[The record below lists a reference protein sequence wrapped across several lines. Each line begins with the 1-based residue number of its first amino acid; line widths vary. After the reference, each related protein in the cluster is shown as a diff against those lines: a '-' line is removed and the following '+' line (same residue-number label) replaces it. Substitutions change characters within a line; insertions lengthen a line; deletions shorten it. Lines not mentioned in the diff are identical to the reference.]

1 MTKLLRAFLILGFS
15 IHAGLALADNQVGEG
30 VEEIVTSP
38 AEVPKGAAE
47 NADSDAPVVSTTGG
61 AAVGSVE
68 TAEDATEGATDI
80 VEGTV
85 EGLTGN

>member
-1 MTKLLRAFLILGFS
+1 MTRLLKVLTILGCS
-15 IHAGLALADNQVGEG
+15 MCAGLALAQNQVGEG

-61 AAVGSVE
+61 AVEGGANAGGDVVEGS
-68 TAEDATEGATDI
+68 GDI
-80 VEGTV
+80 VEGTL